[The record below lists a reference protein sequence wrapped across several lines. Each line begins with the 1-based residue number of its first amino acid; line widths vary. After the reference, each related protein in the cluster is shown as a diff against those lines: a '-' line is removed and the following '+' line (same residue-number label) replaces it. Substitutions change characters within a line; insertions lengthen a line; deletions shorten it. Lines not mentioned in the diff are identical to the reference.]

1 MARKIAYAAKR
12 AVFSRK
18 APTHPVNPIR
28 NVMAPFKQR
37 IKIQCLQTTNDLIH
51 FMHISILK
59 NKTIFIFTCPYKDKC
74 RIQGDVGKQGQIVKS
89 IFFCPC
95 PDTNGQNT

>member
-1 MARKIAYAAKR
+1 MNPKIPAVISSRSNMARKIAYAAKR

-37 IKIQCLQTTNDLIH
+37 K
-51 FMHISILK
+51 K
-59 NKTIFIFTCPYKDKC
+59 NSMLAKHK
-74 RIQGDVGKQGQIVKS
+74 
-89 IFFCPC
+89 
-95 PDTNGQNT
+95 

>member
-1 MARKIAYAAKR
+1 MNPKIPAVISSRSNMARKIAYAAKR

-37 IKIQCLQTTNDLIH
+37 IKIQCLHKTNYLIY
-51 FMHISILK
+51 FMRISILNNNNEK
-59 NKTIFIFTCPYKDKC
+59 YI
-74 RIQGDVGKQGQIVKS
+74 
-89 IFFCPC
+89 
-95 PDTNGQNT
+95 